1 MEMCKNIQWWYQTGV
16 IETRPVTP
24 FIILKRK
31 VSGRLA
37 QAEDTK
43 QDAAAEGF

>member
-1 MEMCKNIQWWYQTGV
+1 MRMYENIQWWYQTGV
-16 IETRPVTP
+16 IETRPVTL

-31 VSGRLA
+31 VSGRVA

-43 QDAAAEGF
+43 QHAAAG